1 MPAPTAWVL
10 TEGHAGMESQAVGL
24 AEALGLTPEPRRLR
38 AKLPWDWLPGRLWPV
53 PLKGVTTADG
63 PLAPP
68 WPAVAISC
76 GNVAAPVCAAL
87 RKRGVKAVHVQHPKM
102 DPADFDV
109 VVAAVHDE
117 LAGPNVIVTRNA
129 LHRATPERLAAA
141 RADWMPRFAHLPR
154 PLVAVLVG
162 GTNGRFRLDG
172 EVGAD
177 VARRLAGMME
187 RDKVGLYVTPSRR
200 TGEDAKR
207 ALADRLVPLGAEVWD
222 MQGENPYF
230 GLLACADAIVVTCD
244 SVSMISE
251 AVASSVPVF
260 ILDLPGKSRRIGAF
274 IERLIQDGRVR
285 RFDGRYETWPV
296 TPLDDTPAAAAE
308 VKRRLGL

>member
-1 MPAPTAWVL
+1 
-10 TEGHAGMESQAVGL
+10 MESQAVGL
-24 AEALGLTPEPRRLR
+24 AEALGLKPEPRRLR
-38 AKLPWDWLPGRLWPV
+38 AKLPWDWLPGRLWPA
-53 PLKGVTTADG
+53 PLMGVTTEQG
-63 PLAPP
+63 PLGPP

-76 GNVAAPVCAAL
+76 GNVSAPVCAAL

-109 VVAAVHDE
+109 VVAAVHDGIT
-117 LAGPNVIVTRNA
+117 GPNVVVTRNA

-141 RADWMPRFAHLPR
+141 RDEWMPRFAHLPR

-172 EVGAD
+172 AVAVEVAEK
-177 VARRLAGMME
+177 LAGMME

-244 SVSMISE
+244 SVSMMSE

-260 ILDLPGKSRRIGAF
+260 ILDLPGKSRRIGEF
-274 IERLIQDGRVR
+274 IEMLVRDGRAR
-285 RFDGRYETWPV
+285 RFAGRYETWPV